1 MLKRSSNKKF
11 HSNCDQWDNHHGCHC
26 NKKHEWNKHHDCQCN
41 KKHEWNKH
49 HDCQCNKKH
58 DCKSEWMDKHVDC
71 HCCKK
76 NDSCWKPKTLFTKCE
91 KKHHHCEK
99 ECHCECHCECIE
111 CVEIFCVIQDK
122 HCPWC
127 GR

>member
-1 MLKRSSNKKF
+1 MLKRSSNRKF
-11 HSNCDQWDNHHGCHC
+11 HSKCDQWDKHHDCHC
-26 NKKHEWNKHHDCQCN
+26 NKKHEWNKHHDC
-41 KKHEWNKH
+41 H
-49 HDCQCNKKH
+49 CNKKH

-76 NDSCWKPKTLFTKCE
+76 HDSCWKPKTLFNTCE
-91 KKHHHCEK
+91 KKHHHCGQ
-99 ECHCECHCECIE
+99 ECHCKSHCECIE
-111 CVEIFCVIQDK
+111 CVEFICVIQEN